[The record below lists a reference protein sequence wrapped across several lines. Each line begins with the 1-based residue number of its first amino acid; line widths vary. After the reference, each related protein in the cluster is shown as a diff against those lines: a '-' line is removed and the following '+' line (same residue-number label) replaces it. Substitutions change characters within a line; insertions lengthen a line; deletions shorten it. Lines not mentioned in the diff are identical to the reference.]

1 MADKE
6 VLDFLADKDL
16 NKEESDSNSGED
28 KSHPN
33 PNFTADSH
41 FIFSNQII
49 AYGNSNEDN

>member
-33 PNFTADSH
+33 PNFAADSH